1 MDKNIELTA
10 WEWLNKN
17 QLSYDIWSNKYR
29 YQNET
34 FVQWLDRVSGGNS
47 EIKNLIKEKKFLFG
61 GRTLANRGIP
71 NSGSFSNC
79 YSIGYVPDS
88 LDGIMDVAHKIAM
101 TFKAQG
107 GQGLSL
113 SKIRPKGSMIA
124 GQYSSDGIVPF
135 MNIFNTVTESVSQGG
150 SRKGALMMSIDAWHP
165 EAETFIK
172 IKEDFSKINKANLS
186 IELNDQFMKFAE
198 TGMTGELEVKG
209 QNYHIEPKK
218 IFNTICESAWKSAE
232 PGILFVDRLRNYNLM
247 EFVDNYQ
254 IETTNPCGEQPLPKH
269 GACNLCSINIS
280 EYVINPYTP
289 SARIDYVSL
298 KDDIETIISEMDKVL
313 EENLERHALPEQK
326 EMAMKYRNIGCG
338 IMGLA
343 DLFVK
348 LGIRYGSADSI
359 GIANYLMRFIFRES
373 VMVSAANG
381 RIYGSFPEY
390 NPKVWDSTIIK
401 NAFDEEE
408 IKELKKQNTLR
419 NCSLLSIAPTGS
431 IGTMLNI
438 STGVEPFFALSF
450 NRRTETM
457 SGETYKVEIKA
468 VEEYRRTTGNQG
480 ELPNYFIT
488 SAEIPWKERV
498 DMQAALQEYC
508 DTAISS
514 TVNLPKETTV
524 EDVKNLYKYAW
535 KKGCKGITIY
545 REGSRDPIL
554 FTEPKKEE
562 KISEQVS
569 LNTENAKLQ
578 LEAKH
583 ELQRGEII
591 KTGDHWIGL
600 KRTLT
605 TGCGTLHCEAFFDPN
620 TGELRECYLSKGS
633 TGGCNNFMIGLS
645 RMISLASRGGVSIDN
660 ILDQLKSCGTCPSY
674 AVRQATRKDC
684 SKGSCCPVAVGNALR
699 DMHKEI
705 QDIICECKGEDKKL
719 TAYYIPGLYAFN
731 PGETIPEGYITLDE
745 IPRKE
750 GQSQAEAAKEYIQN
764 LHKNSSLEECPNC
777 HEKTLIHQGGCIQC
791 NSCGYSKC
799 S

>member
-1 MDKNIELTA
+1 MTEN
-10 WEWLNKN
+10 EWLNNN
-17 QLSYDIWSNKYR
+17 QLSLDIWNNKYR
-29 YQNET
+29 YKNES
-34 FVQWLDRVSGGNS
+34 FENWLDRVSGNNP
-47 EIKNLIKEKKFLFG
+47 EIKRLIREKKFLFG

-124 GQYSSDGIVPF
+124 RQYPSDGIVPF

-172 IKEDFSKINKANLS
+172 IKEDLNKINKANLS
-186 IELNDQFMKFAE
+186 VELNDQFMKFAE
-198 TGMTGELEVKG
+198 AGMTGELEVKG
-209 QNYHIEPKK
+209 QNYHVEPKK

-247 EFVDNYQ
+247 EFVDDYQ

-280 EYVINPYTP
+280 EYVIDPYTP
-289 SARIDYVSL
+289 SARIDYISL

-326 EMAMKYRNIGCG
+326 EMARKYRNIGCG

-359 GIANYLMRFIFRES
+359 DIASNLMKFIFREA
-373 VMVSAANG
+373 VKVSATNG
-381 RIYGSFPEY
+381 RIYGNFPGY
-390 NPKVWDSTIIK
+390 DPKIWDSSIIK
-401 NAFDEEE
+401 NAFTEEE
-408 IKELKKQNTLR
+408 IDVLKKQNTLR

-431 IGTMLNI
+431 IGTLLNI

-450 NRRTETM
+450 NRRTESM
-457 SGETYKVEIKA
+457 NGETYKVEIKA

-514 TVNLPKETTV
+514 TVNLPKETTI
-524 EDVKNLYKYAW
+524 EDVKDLYKYAW

-554 FTEPKKEE
+554 FTEPKKKE

-569 LNTENAKLQ
+569 LNTEDAKLQ

-583 ELQRGEII
+583 ELRSGEIV
-591 KTGDHWIGL
+591 KTGEIHCLDCVGTISRDNLGQVLSGETYKYH
-600 KRTLT
+600 TA
-605 TGCGTLHCEAFFDPN
+605 CGTLYITVNKDSEGNIVEIFTNSSKNGTCKANLNGETRLASLALRAGIKTEEVIDTLKSIQCQSCAFARAKGNKIDGTSCPDIISKCLKQSYSSKKLVPN
-620 TGELRECYLSKGS
+620 TKF
-633 TGGCNNFMIGLS
+633 TK
-645 RMISLASRGGVSIDN
+645 V
-660 ILDQLKSCGTCPSY
+660 T
-674 AVRQATRKDC
+674 
-684 SKGSCCPVAVGNALR
+684 
-699 DMHKEI
+699 I
-705 QDIICECKGEDKKL
+705 QDIPTSNKCPEC
-719 TAYYIPGLYAFN
+719 
-731 PGETIPEGYITLDE
+731 
-745 IPRKE
+745 
-750 GQSQAEAAKEYIQN
+750 GQE
-764 LHKNSSLEECPNC
+764 
-777 HEKTLIHQGGCIQC
+777 LIHSGGCIQC
-791 NSCGYSKC
+791 SCGYSKC

>member
-1 MDKNIELTA
+1 MEIQEWLGNNQLSLDIWSKKYQFQNESFE
-10 WEWLNKN
+10 EWLN
-17 QLSYDIWSNKYR
+17 
-29 YQNET
+29 
-34 FVQWLDRVSGGNS
+34 RVSGNNS
-47 EIKNLIKEKKFLFG
+47 EIKRLIREKKFLFG

-88 LDGIMDVAHKIAM
+88 LEGIMDVATKIAM
-101 TFKAQG
+101 TFKSQG

-113 SKIRPKGSMIA
+113 SKLRPKGSMIA
-124 GQYSSDGIVPF
+124 GQFKSDGIVPF
-135 MNIFNTVTESVSQGG
+135 MHIFNTVTESISQGG
-150 SRKGALMMSIDAWHP
+150 SRKGALIMSIDAWHP

-172 IKEDFSKINKANLS
+172 IKEDFNKINKANLS
-186 IELNDQFMKFAE
+186 VEIDNDFTEHVVYDSNQLVECKSVSGDLY
-198 TGMTGELEVKG
+198 TV
-209 QNYHIEPKK
+209 NPIK

-247 EFVDNYQ
+247 EFVDDYQ

-280 EYVINPYTP
+280 EYVIDPYTP
-289 SARIDYVSL
+289 SARIDYISL

-326 EMAMKYRNIGCG
+326 EMARKYRNIGCG

-381 RIYGSFPEY
+381 RIYGSFPGY
-390 NPKVWDSTIIK
+390 DPKVWDSTIIK
-401 NAFDEEE
+401 NAFTEEE

-438 STGVEPFFALSF
+438 STGVEPFFALSY

-524 EDVKNLYKYAW
+524 EDVKDLYKYAW

-569 LNTENAKLQ
+569 LNTEDAKLQ

-583 ELQRGEII
+583 ELRRGEIV
-591 KTGDHWIGL
+591 KTGDH
-600 KRTLT
+600 
-605 TGCGTLHCEAFFDPN
+605 
-620 TGELRECYLSKGS
+620 
-633 TGGCNNFMIGLS
+633 
-645 RMISLASRGGVSIDN
+645 
-660 ILDQLKSCGTCPSY
+660 
-674 AVRQATRKDC
+674 
-684 SKGSCCPVAVGNALR
+684 
-699 DMHKEI
+699 
-705 QDIICECKGEDKKL
+705 
-719 TAYYIPGLYAFN
+719 
-731 PGETIPEGYITLDE
+731 
-745 IPRKE
+745 
-750 GQSQAEAAKEYIQN
+750 
-764 LHKNSSLEECPNC
+764 
-777 HEKTLIHQGGCIQC
+777 
-791 NSCGYSKC
+791 
-799 S
+799 